1 MYYLRCNHCGHAN
14 ALKSEYVTFC
24 ESCSKKM
31 ANSYSDW
38 KQRNPGRNFESYC
51 EAVGISEAQ
60 LATAK
65 PAKKRS
71 RLSTRWILIIISGL
85 VVAAALG
92 LLADQVVKRVLQGKK
107 VPESWLTS
115 EWQSFSTPKGIAV
128 ISTPVGLKP
137 FELPLPPEVMQY
149 VDLLEPYRIDT
160 TLGMQIA
167 VHEFEYKPGVE
178 ISLEGAAAGSVGE
191 MQQMPGV
198 SDFDFEEVN
207 MEVSGEQA
215 IRQTGKYKQSLLAN
229 LLFRN
234 LMIRKDQRLIQIIVV
249 YRAGDETAEKVA
261 DRVISSVELRN
272 I

>member
-1 MYYLRCNHCGHAN
+1 MYYLKCNHCGHAN
-14 ALKSEYVTFC
+14 ALKSGYVTFC

-38 KQRNPGRNFESYC
+38 KQRNPGSNFESYC
-51 EAVGISEAQ
+51 EAVGISEEQ

-65 PAKKRS
+65 PVKKRS
-71 RLSTRWILIIISGL
+71 GWSTRRILIIVSGII
-85 VVAAALG
+85 VAAAVG
-92 LLADQVVKRVLQGKK
+92 LLADQVVKKILLGKK
-107 VPESWLTS
+107 VPKSWLTS
-115 EWQSFSTPKGIAV
+115 EWQPFSTPKGIAE

-149 VDLLEPYRIDT
+149 VDLLEPYRTDT

-178 ISLEGAAAGSVGE
+178 ISLEGAAAGSVNE
-191 MQQMPGV
+191 MRQMAGV
-198 SDFDFEEVN
+198 SDFDYEEAN

-215 IRQTGKYKQSLLAN
+215 IRQTGKYRQKLLAN

-234 LMIRKDQRLIQIIVV
+234 LMIRKGQRLIQIIVL

-261 DRVISSVELRN
+261 DRVISSVKLRN